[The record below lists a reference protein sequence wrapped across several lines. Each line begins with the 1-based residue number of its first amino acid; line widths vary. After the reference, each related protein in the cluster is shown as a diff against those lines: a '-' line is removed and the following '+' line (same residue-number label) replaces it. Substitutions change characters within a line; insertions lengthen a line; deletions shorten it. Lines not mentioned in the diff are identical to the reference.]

1 MTDPTNTL
9 PALST
14 LAARDQHAGPCA
26 HCNARPAV
34 VLEYLCAECDAAQ
47 SAPAVVPWC
56 PPPAVDA
63 STCRGCGEAPAA
75 VEGLCGACWSDLAA
89 CFDERRWVGSE
100 R

>member
-34 VLEYLCAECDAAQ
+34 VLEYLCAECDALESAP
-47 SAPAVVPWC
+47 STVAWEPPAAPAVV
-56 PPPAVDA
+56 
-63 STCRGCGEAPAA
+63 CRGCGEAPPA
-75 VEGLCGACWSDLAA
+75 VEGLCPSCWTDLAV
-89 CFDERRWVGSE
+89 CFDEARWTGGE